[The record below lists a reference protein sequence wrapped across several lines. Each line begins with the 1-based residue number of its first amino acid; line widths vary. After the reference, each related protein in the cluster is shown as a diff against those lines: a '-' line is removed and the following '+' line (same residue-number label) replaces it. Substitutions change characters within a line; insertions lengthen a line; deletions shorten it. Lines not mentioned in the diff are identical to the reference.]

1 MQATLT
7 SKGQVTL
14 PKRIREKLR
23 LEPGDRLEF
32 ILDDEDGLRVAP
44 VTAPVTLLK
53 GMVPKPV
60 VPVSLEEMD
69 SAIASTA
76 AERGR

>member
-44 VTAPVTLLK
+44 VTAPVTQLK

-69 SAIASTA
+69 SAIARAA